1 MKKILFFAAA
11 LAVVSLTSC
20 GSGNKDAEAK
30 DTTNQEVGGA
40 PAATSDAA
48 NKATYVDTIVTAEGV
63 VTGYVDANGD
73 TTLVAEIA
81 ESAEVVPGN

>member
-1 MKKILFFAAA
+1 MKKVLFFAAA

-20 GSGNKDAEAK
+20 GSDKKDAEAK
-30 DTTNQEVGGA
+30 DTVNTEVGGE
-40 PAATSDAA
+40 PAAAA
-48 NKATYVDTIVTAEGV
+48 AGAAAYVDTIVTAEGV

-81 ESAEVVPGN
+81 ETTEVAK

>member
-1 MKKILFFAAA
+1 MKKVLFFAAA

-20 GSGNKDAEAK
+20 GSDKKDAEAK
-30 DTTNQEVGGA
+30 DTVNTEVGGE
-40 PAATSDAA
+40 PAAAA
-48 NKATYVDTIVTAEGV
+48 AAGAAAYVDTIVTAEGV

-81 ESAEVVPGN
+81 ETTEVAK